1 MADPAT
7 RLAITATLRFT
18 APHPVDCLL
27 QVEAAPT
34 GEQQIISGVTT
45 LPASMPV
52 KRVPAQ
58 DGVGERFWITAQDE
72 VTITYEAEVAISR
85 PPADLALLAQ
95 AAKPSLPGEAVQ
107 YLFDSRYCAGE
118 SFQSFVEDEF
128 GGLSGGARIAA
139 MREWIARHFTYAPGS
154 SGAHTTARDSFVER
168 RGVCRDYA
176 HVLVAF
182 ARASGIPARY
192 ASCYAPDVTPQDF
205 HAIAEVFLTGPVGGR
220 WVPVDATGMADP
232 QATALIGVGRDAAD
246 VSFLTSF
253 GPVAFGGHEVM
264 VTRC

>member
-7 RLAITATLRFT
+7 QLSISAELRFS

-27 QVEAAPT
+27 QCEAARMDA
-34 GEQQIISGVTT
+34 QRIIAGVTT
-45 LPASMPV
+45 LPAAMPV

-58 DGVGERFWITAQDE
+58 DGVGERFWITAEGD
-72 VTITYEAEVAISR
+72 VTITYEAAVEITRPAI
-85 PPADLALLAQ
+85 DLGSLRQ
-95 AAKPSLPGEAVQ
+95 VSKPDLPGNAVQ
-107 YLFDSRYCAGE
+107 YLFDSRYCAAE

-128 GGLSGGARIAA
+128 GGLSGGARVAA
-139 MREWIARHFTYAPGS
+139 MRDWIAQHFSYVPGI

-182 ARASGIPARY
+182 ARAGGIPARY

-205 HAIAEVFLTGPVGGR
+205 HAIAEVFLSDDSGDR
-220 WVPVDATGMADP
+220 WVPVDATGMAAP

-253 GPVAFGGHEVM
+253 GFVQFDGHEVS
-264 VTRC
+264 VGRN